1 MKSDNLIPNSKRTH
15 EELAA
20 MGKKGGIASGKARR
34 AKKER
39 VKDLQAVVA
48 RCTYGELVDACTAAW
63 KAEKSKAR

>member
-1 MKSDNLIPNSKRTH
+1 MKSDNLIPNSQRTH

-39 VKDLQAVVA
+39 VKDLETVVC
-48 RCTYGELVDACTAAW
+48 RCSYGEVIDALRR
-63 KAEKSKAR
+63 KEKRIR